1 MGAGKLSKD
10 AEDLEM
16 AGKAQDIS
24 FIQKNHDNLMNELRG
39 FKEPLEKY
47 YEKNPVKAE
56 DAIEEEVASAAED
69 HVVSNEDLGE
79 ILIKSMYTA
88 LEAGAREK
96 NKDFLGKTFKE
107 MEDFSFSEQHVQT
120 ITKLRNCFEKED
132 YEAMENILK
141 EIK

>member
-1 MGAGKLSKD
+1 
-10 AEDLEM
+10 M
-16 AGKAQDIS
+16 AGKAGDIS
-24 FIQKNHDNLMNELRG
+24 FIKKNHDSLMDELRG
-39 FKEPLEKY
+39 FKEPLSKY
-47 YEKNPVKAE
+47 YEKNPVNADETAE
-56 DAIEEEVASAAED
+56 DDMGAAED
-69 HVVSNEDLGE
+69 HSVSNEDLGE

-88 LEAGAREK
+88 LEAGAKEK

-107 MEDFSFSEQHVQT
+107 MEGFSFSEQHAKT

>member
-1 MGAGKLSKD
+1 VGAGKLSKD

-47 YEKNPVKAE
+47 YEKNPVKADE
-56 DAIEEEVASAAED
+56 AED
-69 HVVSNEDLGE
+69 DAAAAQEDHSVSNEDLGE

-88 LEAGAREK
+88 IEAGAKEK
-96 NKDFLGKTFKE
+96 NKEFLSKTFKE
-107 MEDFSFSEQHVQT
+107 MEDFSFAEQHVQT